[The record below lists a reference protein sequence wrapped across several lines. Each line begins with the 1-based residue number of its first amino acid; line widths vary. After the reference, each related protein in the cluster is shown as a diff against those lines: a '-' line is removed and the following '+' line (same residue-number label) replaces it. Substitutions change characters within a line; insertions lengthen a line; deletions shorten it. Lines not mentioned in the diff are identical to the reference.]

1 MEDTT
6 HEDLIPAVV
15 ESHGDYNDQNLSSHL
30 LLETFLRALGP
41 TVKNPPA
48 SKYCSVIFAVLYAPE
63 MSVNSRVK
71 CIAEHTV

>member
-15 ESHGDYNDQNLSSHL
+15 ESHVDYEEQNLLSNL
-30 LLETFLRALGP
+30 LPKTSLTGLGP
-41 TVKNPPA
+41 SVKNPPA
-48 SKYCSVIFAVLYAPE
+48 SNHCSVTVAVLYASG
-63 MSVNSRVK
+63 MGVNCRVK